1 MARESPVTMDGQVK
15 EVFPDHLER
24 LERREKW
31 DLTEETVTKDQ
42 SDQQV
47 WQVAREKWDP
57 QVVVD
62 LQDLLASLVLLIS
75 VSTL

>member
-1 MARESPVTMDGQVK
+1 MENLDREVNLDKWV
-15 EVFPDHLER
+15 R
-24 LERREKW
+24 LERKEKW

-42 SDQQV
+42 SDPQV
-47 WQVAREKWDP
+47 WLVVRETWDL

-62 LQDLLASLVLLIS
+62 LQDHPDSLAPLIS